1 MTDEAAATKTARTA
15 AAKAKEP
22 ELNIFQRINA
32 ISLEAGALAPE
43 SKGGVPFAF
52 RGIDG
57 TVAHLTPFLHKYG
70 VFAAPK
76 VLEAKVRERE
86 VGSRVVKKT
95 EVVVEYTF

>member
-76 VLEAKVRERE
+76 VRKPW
-86 VGSRVVKKT
+86 SRWNHPGRRT
-95 EVVVEYTF
+95 CTRRQPRLS